1 MSSTAVKHDARSVAQ
16 APVPVTAPTPPPAP
30 KTLRIG
36 PRPHAPRHR
45 FALAK
50 PVPGGIL
57 LGPALLLLA
66 WIIGAWANWLDPRV
80 LPAPWTVAQTFWQ
93 LAADGRLESNF
104 ATSAVRAGEGLA
116 FGTVAGV
123 VVALFSGLT
132 RMGEY
137 LLDGLVQ
144 VKRAVPVLALIPLLV
159 MWLGIGEPMK
169 VVIIAIS
176 VFLPI
181 YMQLHFALRGIESR
195 YIELACVLRLNY
207 FQFLRW
213 IVLPGALAG
222 FLLGLRLA
230 VAAAWIALVV
240 VEQINATSGIGYMIS
255 LAGTYGQTDIIIAG
269 LVVYAVL
276 GLTAEVLVRLLAKA
290 LLPWQRTFA
299 G

>member
-1 MSSTAVKHDARSVAQ
+1 MSSALTRRPVAK
-16 APVPVTAPTPPPAP
+16 AETPAP
-30 KTLRIG
+30 DPVAVPAGKTLRIG
-36 PRPHAPRHR
+36 PRPYTPRRR
-45 FALAK
+45 FALGK

-57 LGPALLLLA
+57 LGPALLLA
-66 WIIGAWANWLDPRV
+66 VWVIGAWANWIDPRV

-93 LAADGRLESNF
+93 LAGDGRLESNF
-104 ATSAVRAGEGLA
+104 ATSAIRAGEGLA
-116 FGTVAGV
+116 FGTAAGV

-132 RMGEY
+132 RLGEY
-137 LLDGLVQ
+137 LLDGIVQ
-144 VKRAVPVLALIPLLV
+144 IKRAVPVLALIPLLV

-181 YMQLHFALRGIESR
+181 YMQLHFALRGIEAR
-195 YIELACVLRLNY
+195 YIELAYVVRLNY

-255 LAGTYGQTDIIIAG
+255 LAGTYGQTDVIMAG
-269 LVVYAVL
+269 LVVYAML
-276 GLTAEVLVRLLAKA
+276 GLTAEFLVRTLAKI
-290 LLPWQRTFA
+290 LLPWQRTLA

>member
-1 MSSTAVKHDARSVAQ
+1 MSSAAIKPPARSVTAPP
-16 APVPVTAPTPPPAP
+16 PVPAPAP
-30 KTLRIG
+30 KTKTIRSG
-36 PRPHAPRHR
+36 PRVHAPRRR
-45 FALAK
+45 FTLAR

-57 LGPALLLLA
+57 LGPLLLVLA
-66 WIIGAWANWLDPRV
+66 WVIGACTGWIDPRL
-80 LPAPWTVAQTFWQ
+80 LPAPWTVAQTFGR
-93 LAADGRLESNF
+93 LAGDGSLESNF
-104 ATSAVRAGEGLA
+104 IASAIRAGEGLA
-116 FGTVAGV
+116 LGTVLGV
-123 VVALFSGLT
+123 AVALVSGLS

-137 LLDGLVQ
+137 LLDGVVQ
-144 VKRAVPVLALIPLLV
+144 IKRAVPTLALIPLLV

-169 VVIIAIS
+169 VTIIALS
-176 VFLPI
+176 VYIPI
-181 YMQLHFALRGIESR
+181 YMQLHFALRGIEAR
-195 YIELACVLRLNY
+195 YIELAAVLRLNY

-255 LAGTYGQTDIIIAG
+255 LAGTYGQTDVIIAG
-269 LVVYAVL
+269 LVVYALL
-276 GLTAEVLVRLLAKA
+276 GLTAEFLVRMLAKF

>member
-1 MSSTAVKHDARSVAQ
+1 MSSALLKPAAHPA
-16 APVPVTAPTPPPAP
+16 APSPGPAP
-30 KTLRIG
+30 APASKTIRIG
-36 PRPHAPRHR
+36 PRAHIPRRR

-57 LGPALLLLA
+57 LGPALLLLG
-66 WIIGAWANWLDPRV
+66 WVIGAWANWIDPRV

-93 LAADGRLESNF
+93 LASDGRLESNF
-104 ATSAVRAGEGLA
+104 ATSAVRAGEGLG
-116 FGTVAGV
+116 FGTAAGV
-123 VVALFSGLT
+123 VVALLSGLT
-132 RMGEY
+132 RTGEY

-144 VKRAVPVLALIPLLV
+144 IKRAVPVLALIPLLV
-159 MWLGIGEPMK
+159 MWLGIDEPMK
-169 VVIIAIS
+169 VAIIAIS
-176 VFLPI
+176 VFIPI
-181 YMQLHFALRGIESR
+181 YMQLHFALRGIEAR

-207 FQFLRW
+207 LQFLRW

-255 LAGTYGQTDIIIAG
+255 LAGTYGQTDVIIAG
-269 LVVYAVL
+269 LVVYAIL